1 MDFFSIASNGLW
13 SVSTITSRCPYI
25 GIDGNAH
32 NHKLLQAFLFQ
43 SVSSSA
49 DMKLTLS
56 THTLL
61 DDHFEEALHPYLSS
75 WHQPT
80 GTRVLS
86 DQRI

>member
-13 SVSTITSRCPYI
+13 SVSTITSRI

-49 DMKLTLS
+49 DMMLTLS

-61 DDHFEEALHPYLSS
+61 DDHFEARSTASIPFELASTDRH
-75 WHQPT
+75 T
-80 GTRVLS
+80 GS
-86 DQRI
+86 F